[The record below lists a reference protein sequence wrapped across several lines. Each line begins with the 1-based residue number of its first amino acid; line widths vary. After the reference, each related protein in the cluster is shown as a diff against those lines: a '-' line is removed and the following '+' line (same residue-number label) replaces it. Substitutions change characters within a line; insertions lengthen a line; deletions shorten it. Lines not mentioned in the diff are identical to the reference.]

1 MLWQPKNIGMTNMD
15 KFREMVNRTCGLDLG
30 KLVCDADILYFFP
43 LASSFIGLLLVE
55 LTWWLYVM

>member
-1 MLWQPKNIGMTNMD
+1 MD

-43 LASSFIGLLLVE
+43 LASSFVGLLLVE